1 MPHGSPFKATLQ
13 MSMLISNTTVERFN
27 IFKTDLYTAA
37 NIRVSI
43 NF

>member
-1 MPHGSPFKATLQ
+1 MPNWSPFKEKLQ

-27 IFKTDLYTAA
+27 ILKTDMYTVA
-37 NIRVSI
+37 NIRASV

>member
-1 MPHGSPFKATLQ
+1 MPLGSPFEAKLQ

-27 IFKTDLYTAA
+27 ILKTDLYTAA
-37 NIRVSI
+37 YIRESI